1 MIVTPIEEF
10 ETARYK
16 KYQKDII
23 AIGTE
28 FQEWAKKMQDKYL
41 VGLTDEQR
49 DKMMHRFSDDCRYL
63 ISVDVA
69 KLLGKE

>member
-10 ETARYK
+10 ETARYQ
-16 KYQKDII
+16 KYKKDIL
-23 AIGTE
+23 ALGAE
-28 FQEWAKKMQDKYL
+28 FNEWGRRLQEKYL
-41 VGLTDEQR
+41 AQLTEEQK
-49 DKMMHRFSDDCRYL
+49 DKMMHRFSDDARYL

>member
-10 ETARYK
+10 DTARWK
-16 KYQKDII
+16 KYQKDITDL
-23 AIGTE
+23 AQE
-28 FQEWAKKMQDKYL
+28 FNEWAKAMQVKYL
-41 VGLTDEQR
+41 GALSEEQKE
-49 DKMMHRFSDDCRYL
+49 KMMHRMSDDARYM

>member
-16 KYQKDII
+16 KYQKDIMTL
-23 AIGTE
+23 GLE
-28 FQEWAKKMQDKYL
+28 FQEWAKGMQAKYL
-41 VGLTDEQR
+41 VTLSDEQR
-49 DKMMHRFSDDCRYL
+49 DKMMHRLSDDCRYL

>member
-23 AIGTE
+23 ELGTE
-28 FQEWAKKMQDKYL
+28 FQAWAQGMQAKYL
-41 VGLTDEQR
+41 GALSEEQR
-49 DKMMHRFSDDCRYL
+49 DKMMHRMSDDARHL
-63 ISVDVA
+63 VSIDVA

>member
-1 MIVTPIEEF
+1 MIVKPIEEF

-16 KYQKDII
+16 KYQKDILELG
-23 AIGTE
+23 AE
-28 FQEWAKKMQDKYL
+28 FQEWAKGMMVKYL
-41 VGLTDEQR
+41 SQMTEEQR
-49 DKMMHRFSDDCRYL
+49 DKMMHRFSDDARYL